1 MAIKVNG
8 TTVIDDSRQ
17 LQNVAS
23 VDATTVAAMGAA
35 GVGGMTTEVAKNAA
49 FGTGNAVKLTL
60 GNYKVQ
66 TFDIYNLKASANTY
80 LKGQVTDSSDN
91 VLTASYAYF
100 NTDKNQGSTTFS
112 DRMTVFSGW
121 DLPTSSSNWG
131 ITCNIE
137 VYDAYS
143 STKETRLKIDYR
155 RTEPPGTSYPSYSS
169 YNRFDVIIRGTTAGA
184 LRNQSLY
191 LTFGGSVPTFNS
203 GITYDSYGMGTS

>member
-8 TTVIDDSRQ
+8 TTVINDSRA

-23 VDATTVAAMGAA
+23 VDATTVAAMSAA

-91 VLTASYAYF
+91 VLEGNYQYF
-100 NTDKNQGSTTFS
+100 NTNNGTDSTSFS
-112 DRMTVFSGW
+112 DRITAYSGW
-121 DLPTSSSNWG
+121 DLPTSSSGW
-131 ITCNIE
+131 IILCNIE

-143 STKETRLKIDYR
+143 STKQTRLKIDYR
-155 RTEPPGTSYPSYSS
+155 KWQPPGTSYPSY
-169 YNRFDVIIRGTTAGA
+169 NDMNNFDVVIRGTNASD

-191 LTFGGSVPTFNS
+191 FTFGGSNPTFNS